1 MLAKHK
7 WINLNN
13 EQGARGILEK
23 SIQINPL
30 SEKIILAFT
39 KFEKSIGNISNA
51 RKILEQA
58 RITCTA
64 SWKVWTRSVK
74 LEIQENNIDYA
85 VTLCDEAFKIF

>member
-7 WINLNN
+7 WINLNDI
-13 EQGARGILEK
+13 EGARGILEK

-51 RKILEQA
+51 RKILE
-58 RITCTA
+58 
-64 SWKVWTRSVK
+64 
-74 LEIQENNIDYA
+74 
-85 VTLCDEAFKIF
+85 